1 MTHSRAAL
9 VRRVLAEHRT
19 WVWPLGLLFVANL
32 LVLGL
37 AVVPMSRSVQAA
49 EARARAASAEA
60 SDAAAALK
68 AVTATRDGRD
78 AAARELQV
86 FYRDVLPANV
96 SAARRLLQLRLAQ
109 LARNHSV
116 TFARAIATPESIR
129 GSTLARL
136 RVQAELVGRYAD
148 VRAFL
153 YALETA
159 DEFVIVDSIVLAEGD
174 ESSAP
179 LNLTLNVSTYYQA
192 GGDVR

>member
-9 VRRVLAEHRT
+9 VRRVLGEHRT

-179 LNLTLNVSTYYQA
+179 LNLALNVSTYYQA